1 MKKDTLEDLKMK
13 KKKERKL
20 IQNKLGCKL
29 IRINPDAKDFDI
41 CVEIGEIH
49 NHIIKSTKKIN

>member
-1 MKKDTLEDLKMK
+1 MK